1 MIDEKKEI
9 YRLSEIL
16 DTNDNMR
23 AMAKA
28 YERPNSKIR
37 MIINTFIAEDYRG
50 LTIEEIR
57 DSNYGLNKI
66 NITNYDRW

>member
-28 YERPNSKIR
+28 YERPK
-37 MIINTFIAEDYRG
+37 
-50 LTIEEIR
+50 
-57 DSNYGLNKI
+57 
-66 NITNYDRW
+66 

>member
-1 MIDEKKEI
+1 MTKVKKKDLTTTTSTSFDHEKFKKDYNQMIDEKKEI

-28 YERPNSKIR
+28 YERPK
-37 MIINTFIAEDYRG
+37 
-50 LTIEEIR
+50 
-57 DSNYGLNKI
+57 
-66 NITNYDRW
+66 